1 MGLKALTVAIG
12 IVAMMSAGAGA
23 ATASPAAATGA
34 SSWRPGSVGSAGET
48 TAVAGVRAGGTTTE
62 FAFVYDYSQ
71 HWMYVRVNGGTWNL
85 GKGPGLA
92 KGEMVVGA
100 TALSA
105 SRLMVFTTLAD
116 HTSRVLADNGG
127 TWTLVVKF
135 PAPIG
140 TMSVL
145 SPVNI
150 WVFPSP
156 RHYTNPVTGVWHYDG
171 TEWRP
176 LGIGNSGAAVS
187 ATSAWAL
194 TGTVVEHL
202 TGGKWIM
209 HSLASLIPQGS
220 VGVRA
225 LIGVYPTSAT
235 TAYAVGSGG
244 ADGPLVVFQYDG
256 HRWTRVAIYPS
267 GIVPFAT
274 DVASD
279 GKGGL
284 LISGTTA
291 AGGEAMLLHYV
302 KGSGKIT
309 AESVTGMTNVPH
321 SGFLSVAKVP
331 GTDINILG
339 GQVPATGTL
348 TGSKP
353 TVFTSN

>member
-1 MGLKALTVAIG
+1 MG
-12 IVAMMSAGAGA
+12 AGAGVA
-23 ATASPAAATGA
+23 AASPASPASPAGAA
-34 SSWRPGSVGSAGET
+34 SWRPGSLGSAGET
-48 TAVAGVRAGGTTTE
+48 TAVTGVRAGGITTE

-71 HWMYVRVNGGTWNL
+71 HWMFVRVNGGTWKL

-105 SRLMVFTTLAD
+105 SRLFVFTNLAD

-135 PAPIG
+135 RSPIG
-140 TMSVL
+140 SMSVL

-150 WVFPSP
+150 WVFGSP
-156 RHYTNPVTGVWHYDG
+156 RHYTTGGIGVWRYNG
-171 TEWRP
+171 TSWRVV
-176 LGIGNSGAAVS
+176 LANGNSGAAVS
-187 ATSAWAL
+187 ATSAWAH
-194 TGTVVEHL
+194 TGTVVDHL
-202 TGGKWIM
+202 AGGKWTR
-209 HSLASLIPQGS
+209 HSLASLIPPSGS
-220 VGVRA
+220 GVRS

-244 ADGPLVVFQYDG
+244 ADGPIVVLQYDG
-256 HRWTRVAIYPS
+256 HRWTRAASYPS

-284 LISGTTA
+284 LMGGTTA
-291 AGGEAMLLHYV
+291 AGGNGMLLHYV
-302 KGSGKIT
+302 KGSGKIV
-309 AESVTGMTNVPH
+309 AESVTGMTNVPR

-331 GTDINILG
+331 GTAVNILG
-339 GQVPATGTL
+339 GQVPAQGTL

-353 TVFTSN
+353 TVYTSN

>member
-1 MGLKALTVAIG
+1 VGLKALAIAVG
-12 IVAMMSAGAGA
+12 IVAMMSTGASAAAASPAGA
-23 ATASPAAATGA
+23 A
-34 SSWRPGSVGSAGET
+34 SWRPGSVGSAGET
-48 TAVAGVRAGGTTTE
+48 TAVTGVRAGGTTTE

-71 HWMYVRVNGGTWNL
+71 HWMFVRVNGGTWKL

-100 TALSA
+100 QALSA

-116 HTSRVLADNGG
+116 HTSRILADNGG
-127 TWTLVVKF
+127 KWTLVVKF
-135 PAPIG
+135 PSPIG
-140 TMSVL
+140 SMSVL

-150 WVFPSP
+150 WVFGSP
-156 RHYTNPVTGVWHYDG
+156 RHYTTGGIGVWRYNG
-171 TEWRP
+171 TEWRS
-176 LGIGNSGAAVS
+176 LGVGKSGGAAVS
-187 ATSAWAL
+187 ATSAWAH
-194 TGTVVEHL
+194 TGTVVDHL
-202 TGGKWIM
+202 TGGKWTM

-220 VGVRA
+220 VGVRS
-225 LIGVYPTSAT
+225 LIGVYPASAT

-244 ADGPLVVFQYDG
+244 ADGPLVVFHYDG
-256 HRWTRVAIYPS
+256 HRWTRVASYPS

-284 LISGTTA
+284 LMGGTTA
-291 AGGEAMLLHYV
+291 AGGDAMLLHYV
-302 KGSGKIT
+302 KGSGKIV
-309 AESVTGMTNVPH
+309 AEPVAGMTSVPH

-339 GQVPATGTL
+339 GQVPAAGTL
-348 TGSKP
+348 TLTKP